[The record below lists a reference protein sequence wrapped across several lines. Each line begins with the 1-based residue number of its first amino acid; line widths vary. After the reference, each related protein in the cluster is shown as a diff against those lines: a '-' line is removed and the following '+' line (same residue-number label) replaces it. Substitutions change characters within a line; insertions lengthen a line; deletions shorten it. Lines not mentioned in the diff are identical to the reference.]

1 MSPNFPYIHP
11 MEKHFKSPQTVTD
24 IVLGMSDG
32 LTVPFALSA
41 GLSSALGDNHLIT
54 TAGIAEI
61 VAGCIAMG
69 LGGYLAGKTEA
80 EHYDSELQREYQEV
94 ESMPEKEEAE
104 IKEILA
110 EYNISPSVQDT
121 FVKDLQKD
129 KTKYVEFMMR
139 FELGLERPDD
149 NAALKSGI
157 IIGLAYVV
165 GGMIPLS
172 SYFFTST
179 PYQGLFYSCIITA
192 TVLFIFGFIKSKV
205 IGQNPIKGALRVLIV
220 SALAAGAAY
229 YIASLFG

>member
-1 MSPNFPYIHP
+1 
-11 MEKHFKSPQTVTD
+11 MENHFKSPQTITD

-54 TAGIAEI
+54 TAGVAEI

-69 LGGYLAGKTEA
+69 LGGYLAGKTES
-80 EHYDSELQREYQEV
+80 EHYKSELQREYYEV
-94 ESMPEKEEAE
+94 EHMPEKEEAE

-110 EYNISPSVQDT
+110 EYNISPSVQET

-129 KTKYVEFMMR
+129 TDKYVEFMMR
-139 FELGLERPDD
+139 FELGLEKPDE
-149 NAALKSGI
+149 NAAIKSGLV
-157 IIGLAYVV
+157 IGLAYVV
-165 GGMIPLS
+165 GGAIPLS

-179 PYQGLFYSCIITA
+179 PYQGLLYSCIITA
-192 TVLFIFGFIKSKV
+192 SILLIFGYVKTKI
-205 IGQNPIKGALRVLIV
+205 IGQNPIKGAFRVLLV

-229 YIASLFG
+229 YIARLFQ